1 MEEDFSLSEMLI
13 TGMELSGALVA
24 LSHHEAD
31 LQSHAMNDLSWA
43 AIKMSNIFF
52 PYENEN

>member
-1 MEEDFSLSEMLI
+1 MEEDFSFSEMLI

-31 LQSHAMNDLSWA
+31 LQSHAMSDLSWA
-43 AIKMSNIFF
+43 AR
-52 PYENEN
+52 